1 MIEVIEMT
9 KMDTVTI
16 PRREY
21 EELVRNS
28 ENLRDIERIVKSD
41 KYDPKKNMILALC
54 GMRTAWRN
62 TPCRRNRS
70 RKGPETCR

>member
-1 MIEVIEMT
+1 MIEVIEMA

-28 ENLRDIERIVKSD
+28 ENLRDIERVVRSD
-41 KYDPKKNMILALC
+41 KYEPKRSAILALC
-54 GMRTAWRN
+54 GY
-62 TPCRRNRS
+62 
-70 RKGPETCR
+70 EEEEEHE

>member
-1 MIEVIEMT
+1 MIEVIEMA

-41 KYDPKKNMILALC
+41 KYDPKKNLILALC
-54 GMRTAWRN
+54 GCDPGESEAI
-62 TPCRRNRS
+62 
-70 RKGPETCR
+70 

>member
-54 GMRTAWRN
+54 GCEN
-62 TPCRRNRS
+62 IEED
-70 RKGPETCR
+70 K

>member
-1 MIEVIEMT
+1 MIEVIGVE

-28 ENLRDIERIVKSD
+28 ENLRDIERIVKSV
-41 KYDPKKNMILALC
+41 KYDPEKKLILALC
-54 GMRTAWRN
+54 GCDPGESEAI
-62 TPCRRNRS
+62 
-70 RKGPETCR
+70 

>member
-1 MIEVIEMT
+1 MIEVIEIT

-54 GMRTAWRN
+54 GCDPGDSGAV
-62 TPCRRNRS
+62 
-70 RKGPETCR
+70 

>member
-1 MIEVIEMT
+1 MTGVIGVEKT
-9 KMDTVTI
+9 DTVTI

-54 GMRTAWRN
+54 GCEN
-62 TPCRRNRS
+62 IEED
-70 RKGPETCR
+70 K

>member
-1 MIEVIEMT
+1 MIEVIEMA

-28 ENLRDIERIVKSD
+28 ENLRDIERVVRSD
-41 KYDPKKNMILALC
+41 KYEPKRSTILALC
-54 GMRTAWRN
+54 GYEEEE
-62 TPCRRNRS
+62 
-70 RKGPETCR
+70 KHE

>member
-21 EELVRNS
+21 EKLIRNS

-54 GMRTAWRN
+54 GYEN
-62 TPCRRNRS
+62 IEED
-70 RKGPETCR
+70 K

>member
-21 EELVRNS
+21 EELIRNS
-28 ENLRDIERIVKSD
+28 ENLRDIERIVKSG
-41 KYDPKKNMILALC
+41 KYDPEKKLILALC
-54 GMRTAWRN
+54 GCDPGESEAI
-62 TPCRRNRS
+62 
-70 RKGPETCR
+70 

>member
-1 MIEVIEMT
+1 MIEVIEMA

-41 KYDPKKNMILALC
+41 KYDPRKSIILALC
-54 GMRTAWRN
+54 GYD
-62 TPCRRNRS
+62 PGES
-70 RKGPETCR
+70 EEV

>member
-1 MIEVIEMT
+1 MIEVIEIT

-41 KYDPKKNMILALC
+41 KYDPRKSIILALC
-54 GMRTAWRN
+54 GCDPGESEAI
-62 TPCRRNRS
+62 
-70 RKGPETCR
+70 

>member
-1 MIEVIEMT
+1 MIEVIEMA

-41 KYDPKKNMILALC
+41 KYDQKKNLILALC
-54 GMRTAWRN
+54 GSD
-62 TPCRRNRS
+62 P
-70 RKGPETCR
+70 GE

>member
-1 MIEVIEMT
+1 MIEAIEMT

-21 EELVRNS
+21 EELIRNS

-41 KYDPKKNMILALC
+41 KYDPKKNLILALC
-54 GMRTAWRN
+54 GCEN
-62 TPCRRNRS
+62 IEED
-70 RKGPETCR
+70 K

>member
-21 EELVRNS
+21 EELIRHS

-41 KYDPKKNMILALC
+41 KYDPKKSIILALC
-54 GMRTAWRN
+54 GCDPGESEAI
-62 TPCRRNRS
+62 
-70 RKGPETCR
+70 